1 MKTKHNKKRNT
12 AFVYEALIK
21 EATVAILKNETE
33 KHTKVVQ
40 LIKKYFNGDSI
51 LRKDLDC
58 YRSLYESQDLDPDIC
73 GRIIAESKFRKKMI
87 APDQL
92 FKKQS
97 EIISDINKEVDSEV
111 FNNFVPNYRN
121 LATIAQIFSGR
132 LSPKR
137 QVMLESQL
145 VSSMCTSL
153 SSINLP
159 DATTNDSTFKVFLN
173 KFNNKY
179 EDALLKEQKELLGF
193 YISSFSDN
201 ALELKV
207 FLNEE
212 IGRLKNEIQK
222 AIKENSDIKNSEM
235 TEKAE
240 RILNKLENFR
250 LSEVEDE
257 TLITIMKTQKLV
269 KELSKDVDND

>member
-58 YRSLYESQDLDPDIC
+58 YRSLYENQNLDPDTC
-73 GRIIAESKFRKKMI
+73 GRIIAESKFRRKMI
-87 APDQL
+87 ASDQL

-97 EIISDINKEVDSEV
+97 EMISDINKEVDSEV

-145 VSSMCTSL
+145 VNSMCSSSASDNL
-153 SSINLP
+153 SEGVV
-159 DATTNDSTFKVFLN
+159 DDSTFRLFLN
-173 KFNNKY
+173 KFNDKY
-179 EDALLKEQKELLGF
+179 EDTLLREQKELLSF

-212 IGRLKNEIQK
+212 IGRLKSEIKK
-222 AIKENSDIKNSEM
+222 AIRENDNIKNADMSK
-235 TEKAE
+235 KAE
-240 RILNKLENFR
+240 RILEKLENFR
-250 LSEVEDE
+250 LSEIEDE

-269 KELSKDVDND
+269 KELNKDADNN

>member
-58 YRSLYESQDLDPDIC
+58 YRSLYENQNLDPDTC
-73 GRIIAESKFRKKMI
+73 GRIIAESKFRRKMI

-97 EIISDINKEVDSEV
+97 EIISDINKEVDTEV

-145 VSSMCTSL
+145 VNSMCTSL
-153 SSINLP
+153 SSDNQSEAVT
-159 DATTNDSTFKVFLN
+159 DDSTFKVFLN

-212 IGRLKNEIQK
+212 VGRLKSEIQK
-222 AIKENSDIKNSEM
+222 AIKENSNIKNSEM
-235 TEKAE
+235 TVKAE
-240 RILNKLENFR
+240 RILSKLENFR

-269 KELSKDVDND
+269 KELGKDVDND